1 MNEISQKNNDKL
13 VFRIVLGISVAVFA
27 VVVILNR
34 KLIPSPEVIP
44 SFVQHLPL
52 LNACINGTCSVL
64 LLLSLYYIK
73 NKNIAMHKRINLTAF
88 ALSSVFLVSY
98 VLFHFFA
105 EETRFPQDNPLR
117 PVYLIILLTHI
128 VLAAVVLPL
137 VLLSFYY
144 GLQNNVAVHRKLVR
158 FSYPIWLYVTVT
170 GVVVYLMISPY
181 YQF

>member
-1 MNEISQKNNDKL
+1 MNEINQKNNDKL
-13 VFRIVLGISVAVFA
+13 VFRIVLGISIAVFA

-34 KLIPSPEVIP
+34 KLIPSPDVTP
-44 SFVQHLPL
+44 AFVKHLPL

-64 LLLSLYYIK
+64 LLLSLYFIK
-73 NKNIAMHKRINLTAF
+73 KRNILMHKRINLTAF
-88 ALSSVFLVSY
+88 ALSSLFLVSY

-105 EETRFPQDNPLR
+105 EETRFPLDNPMR

-128 VLAAVVLPL
+128 ILAAIVLPL
-137 VLLSFYY
+137 VLMSFYY
-144 GLQNNVAVHRKLVR
+144 GLQNNVTVHRKLVR